1 MRVKN
6 RENEII
12 NIRSTYIN
20 NALKKTKIRVIMN
33 NKGTNMDITKDYIG
47 MSFNRQF
54 YGKK

>member
-12 NIRSTYIN
+12 NIRSAYIN
-20 NALKKTKIRVIMN
+20 NALKRTKIKVIMN
-33 NKGTNMDITKDYIG
+33 NKHTNIDITKDYIG